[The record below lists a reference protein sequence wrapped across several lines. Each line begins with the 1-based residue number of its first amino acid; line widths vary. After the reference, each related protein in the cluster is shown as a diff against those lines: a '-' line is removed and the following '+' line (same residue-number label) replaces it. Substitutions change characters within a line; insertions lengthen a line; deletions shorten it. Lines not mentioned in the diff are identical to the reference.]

1 MTDHVDVVGVDH
13 VQLAMPEGG
22 EPQARAFYVG
32 VLELREVAKPAELV
46 GRGGCWFIGTGV
58 ALHFGVDPAFVPA
71 GKAHPALVVMDLAG
85 ARAVLAR
92 AGVQVTEDAGGPPL
106 ARCYVHDP
114 FGNRIELIDIRD
126 AGFSLRQPPGPKG

>member
-1 MTDHVDVVGVDH
+1 MGVDH

-32 VLELREVAKPAELV
+32 VLELHEVTKPGALA
-46 GRGGCWFIGTGV
+46 GRGGCWFIGTGI
-58 ALHFGVDPAFVPA
+58 ALHLGVDPAFVPA
-71 GKAHPALVVMDLAG
+71 AKAHPALVVMDLAA
-85 ARAVLAR
+85 ARTALAR
-92 AGVQVTEDAGGPPL
+92 AGVQVTEDAAGLPV

-126 AGFSLRQPPGPKG
+126 AGFTLRRPPDSSQI